1 MNAVHEDTL
10 ITIQQFVAEVCALGT
25 TEIRPDGELLA
36 YGLDSVLALD
46 LIISIEHHWGI
57 SLPEHDP
64 ALRKVVTIRDLGCLV
79 DSRRALS

>member
-10 ITIQQFVAEVCALGT
+10 ITIQQFIAEVCALGAA
-25 TEIRPDGELLA
+25 EIRPDGELLG

-46 LIISIEHHWGI
+46 LLISIEHHWSI

-64 ALRKVVTIRDLGCLV
+64 ALRSVVTIRDLVRLV
-79 DSRRALS
+79 DSRRASS